1 MGIPSNSNGPLLI
14 RPPKTIHTRWHS
26 IAGIATYSVSS
37 IFIECRGCIH
47 TEYGSSPAW
56 NKIVPLNGTELLS
69 LSNFD
74 LKGWPLPLDC
84 SATLGGA
91 LNYSHSAYFVLNNQ
105 DPRIS
110 AKTWTASTETSTTSS
125 SVANLA
131 ATTATLSS
139 ATPTSVASVV
149 TIAAIATPTP
159 LTDTATNSQG
169 SGVTVSKGTIAGATI
184 GGLVVVGLCFVA
196 FTISRHLQ
204 ARRAEKGQNKVHESR
219 ENESNDAST
228 HWKPEMPADNHPQLL
243 HEMPLDQNPGY
254 SLAPS
259 DVHNVETREMPAT
272 SGSRASRSQEM
283 PATPMLRM

>member
-1 MGIPSNSNGPLLI
+1 M
-14 RPPKTIHTRWHS
+14 IHTQWHS
-26 IAGIATYSVSS
+26 IAGIATSSVSS
-37 IFIECRGCIH
+37 IFIQCRGYIH

-74 LKGWPLPLDC
+74 LKGWPLPLDR

-105 DPRIS
+105 DPHIS
-110 AKTWTASTETSTTSS
+110 AQTWTASTETSTTSS

-131 ATTATLSS
+131 ATTATLSTT
-139 ATPTSVASVV
+139 TPPSVASVV

-159 LTDTATNSQG
+159 LTNTDTNSQG
-169 SGVTVSKGTIAGATI
+169 SSATVSKGIIAGATI
-184 GGLVVVGLCFVA
+184 GGLAVVGLCFVA
-196 FTISRHLQ
+196 FTILRRLQ
-204 ARRAEKGQNKVHESR
+204 ARRAEEGQNKVYESR

-254 SLAPS
+254 SLAPYEVN
-259 DVHNVETREMPAT
+259 DVETRGLPAT

-283 PATPMLRM
+283 PATPILRR